1 MGKTPWITGYSHDQ
15 LVESQRLDP
24 CLGKLITWLSTGEE
38 PVQKDLFLCS
48 PTVKY
53 FFNCRK
59 QLVCQNG
66 LLLYKWEEVSVDGLL
81 LMVPEKLKNEVI
93 SYNHD
98 LPLTG
103 HMGIVKTIARVKQS
117 LMWYGLTKDVELYVK
132 SCSFCN
138 KNKRAS
144 VKTKAALGQY
154 HAGSH
159 MERVHVDILG
169 PFTPSSQGNQYV
181 LMLVDQFTKW
191 LECYPLPNQTAESV
205 AKCVVDGF
213 ISRFG
218 CPLEIHTDQGKNFDG
233 KLFLSVCEL
242 LQIAKTRTMPYHPC
256 SNGQVE
262 RYNRTLLQLI
272 RCFLKGNQQDWDQ
285 YLQQLAG
292 AIRSTVNRQ
301 TGFTPNLMML
311 GREVMLPVHLL
322 IGEIETQGL
331 APAEYVKRLRSVLRN
346 VHTLARDKLE
356 SSQCRQ
362 KRDYDLRL
370 KTNTYE
376 PRDIVYQLDSAKKV
390 GQSSK
395 LWQVWKGPLLVLEVL
410 SPVLFKVAN
419 QRKAYVIHHDR
430 LKPCDDRNI
439 PLWLNRMRNQVLNN
453 ESRICEPPEADIE
466 DMNLGWLFSDKP
478 QCIQSRI
485 IPKCSKEHTYAVVS
499 DIRR

>member
-1 MGKTPWITGYSHDQ
+1 MTVLHRPGIKHGNADGLSRIPDEYDFCDCYRAGSELSTLPCGGCRYCSRAQQQWSRFNEDVDYVVPLTVKSATVKSTVGRSSPWITGYSHDQ
-15 LVESQRLDP
+15 LVESQRSDP
-24 CLGKLITWLSTGEE
+24 CLGKLITWLSTGGE
-38 PVQKDLFLCS
+38 PMQKDLFLCS

-59 QLVCQNG
+59 RLVCQNG
-66 LLLYKWEEVSVDGLL
+66 LLLYKWEEVSGDRLL

-117 LMWYGLTKDVELYVK
+117 FMWYGLTKDVELYVK
-132 SCSFCN
+132 SCTFCN

-144 VKTKAALGQY
+144 VKAKAALGQY
-154 HAGSH
+154 HAGSL

-191 LECYPLPNQTAESV
+191 LECYPLPDQTAESV

-242 LQIAKTRTMPYHPC
+242 LQIAKTRTTPYHPC

-362 KRDYDLRL
+362 KCDYDLRL

-376 PRDIVYQLDSAKKV
+376 PGDIVYQLDSAKKV
-390 GQSSK
+390 GVVNYGRCGKVHCSSFMCRNSC
-395 LWQVWKGPLLVLEVL
+395 GP
-410 SPVLFKVAN
+410 
-419 QRKAYVIHHDR
+419 
-430 LKPCDDRNI
+430 
-439 PLWLNRMRNQVLNN
+439 W
-453 ESRICEPPEADIE
+453 
-466 DMNLGWLFSDKP
+466 
-478 QCIQSRI
+478 
-485 IPKCSKEHTYAVVS
+485 
-499 DIRR
+499 